1 VGALEIVAGVVVVIV
16 VAWDAFVTM
25 LLPRRVTRR
34 LRLSTVLLEGLWLG
48 WTAVGRRLVRIGSRA
63 GETYLSTY
71 AMLALLMLFALWA
84 AAVVTG
90 FALIDLGL
98 GHAAYS
104 RLPNLSGFPE
114 NLYVSGTTLVTLGL
128 GDVVP
133 TSNAARAVTVL
144 EAGMGLVFLAL
155 VISYL
160 PVLYQSFSRRELE
173 IAVLDEWAGTP
184 PTAVELLRRAGR
196 DGSLE
201 EVDGL
206 LAEWEHWAADIL
218 ESHVSFPILGHFR
231 SQHENQSWLAALTA
245 LLDTSALCQAGVH
258 GVKVAQARRTFAISR
273 HAAVDLSQVLNAPPD
288 PAAPHHDGRRDV
300 GLAEVADLLR
310 QAGVGVEVHAVNERR
325 LARLRAAYEP
335 YVEAL
340 SRRLLMPLPPLRPDE
355 AAKDNWLRSPW
366 ES

>member
-1 VGALEIVAGVVVVIV
+1 MGALEIVAGVVVVVV

-34 LRLSTVLLEGLWLG
+34 LRLSTFLLEGLWRG

-90 FALIDLGL
+90 FALVDLGL
-98 GHAAYS
+98 GSAYS
-104 RLPNLSGFPE
+104 HLPNLSGFAE
-114 NLYVSGTTLVTLGL
+114 DLYVSGTTLVTLGL

-133 TSNAARAVTVL
+133 ASNAARALTVL

-196 DGSLE
+196 DGSLS

-245 LLDTSALCQAGVH
+245 LLDTSAICQSGVH
-258 GVKVAQARRTFAISR
+258 GVNLAQARRTFAMSR

-288 PAAPHHDGRRDV
+288 PSEPHPGGRRDV
-300 GLAEVADLLR
+300 GLADVADLLR
-310 QAGVGVEVHAVNERR
+310 RGGVEVDVDSANEQR
-325 LARLRAAYEP
+325 LARLRGAYEP

-340 SRRLLMPLPPLRPDE
+340 SRRLLMPLPPLLPDE

-366 ES
+366 EA